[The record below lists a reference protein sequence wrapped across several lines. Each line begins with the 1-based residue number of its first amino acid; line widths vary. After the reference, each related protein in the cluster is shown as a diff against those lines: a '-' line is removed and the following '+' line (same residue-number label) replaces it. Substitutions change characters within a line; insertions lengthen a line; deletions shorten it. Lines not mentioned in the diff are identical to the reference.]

1 MDDIKT
7 NIMKNDKWCRAHLC
21 AYFSLA
27 ISLAL
32 IALWCCNAGG
42 LTVVSLDSF
51 VGVIVALLAIVV
63 TLAIAWQIYS
73 SIELKNKIEELNK
86 LKYKLNVQ
94 EEESKRQAF
103 RLDSLVFGSLA
114 EVDFN
119 RRDYMS
125 AFCYL
130 MVSLESAML
139 LDIPQNTETILNK
152 MEYAVSKITSRVSLD
167 VERFGRIKSSNNV
180 ISESKHYNMIKERYE
195 KVYNEFI
202 SKVRL

>member
-1 MDDIKT
+1 
-7 NIMKNDKWCRAHLC
+7 MKNKENKKWSFAHFC
-21 AYFSLA
+21 AY

-32 IALWCCNAGG
+32 SFTMLVLWCCNAGG

-73 SIELKNKIEELNK
+73 SIELKDKIEELK
-86 LKYKLNVQ
+86 ELKYRLNVQ
-94 EEESKRQAF
+94 EAENQRQVSH
-103 RLDSLVFGSLA
+103 LNCLVFGSLA
-114 EVDFN
+114 ETEISRSN
-119 RRDYMS
+119 YIS
-125 AFCYL
+125 AFGYL
-130 MVSLESAML
+130 MVSLESDMS
-139 LDIPQNTETILNK
+139 LDIPQNAITILEK
-152 MEYAVSKITSRVSLD
+152 MEFAVSRISSKVLLDMEKI
-167 VERFGRIKSSNNV
+167 GSSNNV

>member
-1 MDDIKT
+1 VDDIKT
-7 NIMKNDKWCRAHLC
+7 NIMKNDKWCGAHLC

-51 VGVIVALLAIVV
+51 VGVIVALLAIIV

-119 RRDYMS
+119 RRNYMS

-130 MVSLESAML
+130 MVSLKSAML

-152 MEYAVSKITSRVSLD
+152 MEYAVSQITSKVSLD
-167 VERFGRIKSSNNV
+167 VERFGRIKSSNDV
-180 ISESKHYNMIKERYE
+180 ISKSKHYNMIKERYE
-195 KVYNEFI
+195 KVYNDFI
-202 SKVRL
+202 SKVKL